1 MNATGHRLCCQ
12 FKQLKLS
19 FGGDH
24 AHMTNN
30 NAYKFLLAFLQ
41 IAKICRLYSS
51 LSSMVTP
58 NSLSAGADVISS
70 PSMSTLIDRSS
81 LGVTLH
87 PGSNFLLQK
96 AGGHPLNIHF
106 SIFNFDDLKTLI
118 ASCLERFCSRVSHP
132 KSWKIAEDLV

>member
-1 MNATGHRLCCQ
+1 
-12 FKQLKLS
+12 
-19 FGGDH
+19 
-24 AHMTNN
+24 
-30 NAYKFLLAFLQ
+30 
-41 IAKICRLYSS
+41 
-51 LSSMVTP
+51 MVTP

-81 LGVTLH
+81 LGVALH

-132 KSWKIAEDLV
+132 KSWKIGEDLV

>member
-81 LGVTLH
+81 LRNRISCYKKLVV
-87 PGSNFLLQK
+87 
-96 AGGHPLNIHF
+96 IHIYIF

-118 ASCLERFCSRVSHP
+118 ASCLERLCSRVSHP

>member
-1 MNATGHRLCCQ
+1 MSATGHRLCCQ

-81 LGVTLH
+81 LGVALH

-96 AGGHPLNIHF
+96 AGGHPLNI
-106 SIFNFDDLKTLI
+106 KTLI